1 MVSGRCI
8 KTLNAHIDYVTAVHF
23 NRDGSLVVSC
33 SLDGLMYVI
42 YHISSL
48 AHALYVPAQSH
59 LEFTIRTMPQD
70 PSRGAECHL
79 VRESPLVPPV
89 AFTTH
94 ASTLA
99 NTCSSPQIRNTFSP
113 LPTTAPSAYGTS
125 RRRAVSKRTSATK
138 TQSTASPRASVSR
151 AASGLCRGA
160 KTARFICGTCKA
172 ERSCRYLMV
181 IVASAFLFPRRLL
194 FADRL
199 HPCRRC
205 CSCRGKRS

>member
-1 MVSGRCI
+1 MHQNVECSYRLRDRRTFQQRRFLGRLMFSRWSYVCHVSYILTRSRNI
-8 KTLNAHIDYVTAVHF
+8 
-23 NRDGSLVVSC
+23 RS
-33 SLDGLMYVI
+33 
-42 YHISSL
+42 
-48 AHALYVPAQSH
+48 AQSH

-151 AASGLCRGA
+151 AASGSCRGA
-160 KTARFICGTCKA
+160 KTARSICGTCKA

-181 IVASAFLFPRRLL
+181 IVASALSLPT
-194 FADRL
+194 AIVV
-199 HPCRRC
+199 C
-205 CSCRGKRS
+205 